1 MSDDITIKRVEF
13 DLKVDN
19 EQFAFNLNSNW
30 SSFFQKSFVQ
40 IVEEV
45 LEKHNR
51 SDRSIFINSIEL
63 NLGEIREDMFY
74 QQFPA
79 VLRTKIEEAV
89 IKALNSNNSSVK
101 AVITDI
107 NNVKYNAL
115 TFYLMHGYL
124 PWHLAKQ
131 YRDITLLLKDT
142 LRYKAADLKIFL
154 IKNGH
159 IISLKGRLVMQLTD
173 MQLEN
178 IVSIVEPTE
187 STFIIGYFRF
197 VLSNYKHVKSSEKRR
212 ENYRNA
218 TWHVIISY
226 LLQNRGTYFNKRD
239 FVRSTVRSLSAKY
252 NIKYSEMLRYLSTG
266 IIWFSRRYSG
276 ITELVQ
282 ILSDITTQ
290 ETDIRL
296 GFSDNRITN
305 KRKPDIKNTKRIV
318 NSESIVLKIYK
329 QITGKN
335 SIDNRENSITIDQL
349 NNIISDIN
357 ADERN
362 SKEAELTPEHIKEYL
377 AKRVNNKTSAVAI
390 RYLII
395 KQLLN
400 AEKRKR
406 LLNLLTEDEIIKLT
420 LIVEPEQGTFIVS
433 YAKTLDND
441 NNEGLLQGETGREF
455 HTLKWEF
462 IFLTLFQNRG
472 SQFNRKAFAI
482 SVLIKISAH
491 YNLSFANVIEYI
503 YRGIN
508 NGEISTDITNLIKE
522 IYQEWKKRS
531 DNKITSEKSALSY
544 IATDV
549 KSTLILFRNSIRGVY
564 SANEIATDIREI
576 VIKILLRPVW
586 RKEFITALNN
596 IEFKKLTALV
606 EPEEYEFVTA
616 YSDALDKDKNAPT
629 LQGKTGSGFRE
640 LKWEFIFIALL
651 EDRGT
656 AFNRKSFMLSVL
668 TKISGHYNL
677 TLSVLVE
684 HLYKSVVEL
693 KSAIYN
699 NISNI
704 LKEISIT
711 LKEKRTTTTGYL
723 NNSVKDDTYA
733 DKLYQFITLGY
744 ISTTDKKDNIYDIFN
759 YLRTHKPKILTKVL
773 IRLQSG
779 FVLTDFNKIDNH
791 KQLYREL
798 ILFVISEYNL
808 NLPGGKRVQNLFGN
822 ISADRYGMVPIITF
836 KIMLAACLQ
845 NRVDWYNMAWDSLTQ
860 SERANT
866 IYPHLFESVPDSM
879 LVQFIFRAASDNNL
893 TVIKKYRNTL
903 FSRVFASEQLYRQFA
918 ISLRTQRELKQI
930 FISVANQY
938 ILQLMSDKFHLL
950 GFSKEISEI
959 VMLISVHNRL
969 NKTTEVQKNTEA
981 ICYLITT
988 LQYADEKT
996 SLNGFMNLITGHLD
1010 KESDV
1015 RRWTEEIKSVAEKSS
1030 ITDKTETLLNNLL
1043 YKPYS
1048 DTKGTEECASDLK
1061 TVVTETLRF
1070 RFRKDSAY
1078 KSSGIHILEEEHLQE
1093 LLTRV
1098 VKQDKKYLTT
1108 LVNNDIIDNTRFT
1121 NWLEDSSVET
1131 KRLCIDAGSTAYYNA
1146 FTDDMIR
1153 VDKLI
1158 HQLINELKINKIP
1171 DQFTYN
1177 MLLHYLYGKYRNTSR
1192 YNFIQSYITE
1202 LFNSSDDN
1210 SRSYF
1215 KDRLIQKLRRDR
1227 GEAVTIMLSVIDK
1240 KTDYIKTKD
1249 VTEQKNTTDEIYNIE
1264 DGIPVEN
1271 AGVVLVA
1278 SYLPRLFSILKL
1290 TENGN
1295 FTGDEARIR
1304 AAMLIQYIVLGTD
1317 TFPEHQLVLNK
1328 ILTGIDISDA
1338 LPNGFDITETE
1349 ENTINQMIK
1358 GIIQHWSALKNTSVD
1373 GFRESFM
1380 KREGILY
1387 SNDKGWNLTV
1397 EQRGYDVLID
1407 RLPWSFVTTRHKWMN
1422 NTLFVKWR

>member
-1 MSDDITIKRVEF
+1 MSDSITIKRVEF

-19 EQFAFNLNSNW
+19 EQFAFDLNSGW

-45 LEKHNR
+45 LKKYNR
-51 SDRSIFINSIEL
+51 TDRNIFINSIEL

-74 QQFPA
+74 QQFPS

-107 NNVKYNAL
+107 NSVKYNAL
-115 TFYLMHGYL
+115 TFYLIHGYL

-142 LRYKAADLKIFL
+142 LKNKAADLKAFL

-159 IISLKGRLVMQLTD
+159 ITSLKDRLVMQLTD
-173 MQLEN
+173 MQIEN

-197 VLSNYKHVKSSEKRR
+197 VLSNYKHVKSSEKRK

-218 TWHVIISY
+218 TWYVIISY

-252 NIKYSEMLRYLSTG
+252 NIRYNNMLRYLSTG
-266 IIWFSRRYSG
+266 ITWFSRRYNG

-282 ILSDITTQ
+282 ILADITTQ
-290 ETDIRL
+290 ETDIHL
-296 GFSDNRITN
+296 GFSDGRIADTRNTEIKSCRDTLNRE
-305 KRKPDIKNTKRIV
+305 NTT
-318 NSESIVLKIYK
+318 LKIYK
-329 QITGKN
+329 QITGKDN
-335 SIDNRENSITIDQL
+335 IDNIKSSVVTDRL
-349 NNIISDIN
+349 NDIISSIN

-362 SKEAELTPEHIKEYL
+362 SDEAELTPQHIKEYL
-377 AKRVNNKTSAVAI
+377 LNRVNNKISAVAI

-395 KQLLN
+395 KQLLQSQS
-400 AEKRKR
+400 RKK

-420 LIVEPEQGTFIVS
+420 LIVEPKQGAFIVS

-441 NNEGLLQGETGREF
+441 KRETVLQGEAGREF
-455 HTLKWEF
+455 STLKWEF
-462 IFLTLFQNRG
+462 IFLTLFQERG

-491 YNLSFANVIEYI
+491 YNLNFANVIEYI

-508 NGEISTDITNLIKE
+508 NGDISTDITNLIKE
-522 IYQEWKKRS
+522 IYQEWKHRS
-531 DNKITSEKSALSY
+531 DNKKNTEKPIKPDITA
-544 IATDV
+544 DV
-549 KSTLILFRNSIRGVY
+549 RTTLILFRNSIRGVY

-576 VIKILLRPVW
+576 VIKILLRPIW
-586 RKEFITALNN
+586 RKEFIASLNN
-596 IEFKKLTALV
+596 AELKKLTALV
-606 EPEEYEFVTA
+606 EPDEYEFITA
-616 YSDALDKDKNAPT
+616 YSDALDKDKDTTT
-629 LQGKTGSGFRE
+629 LQGQTGSGFRE

-656 AFNRKSFMLSVL
+656 AFNRKSFILSVL
-668 TKISGHYNL
+668 TKISAHYNL
-677 TLSVLVE
+677 TLSGLVE
-684 HLYKSVVEL
+684 HLYKNVVEL

-699 NISNI
+699 NIGNL

-711 LKEKRTTTTGYL
+711 LKEKRTTTTGDL
-723 NNSVKDDTYA
+723 NNSVKEDTYA
-733 DKLYQFITLGY
+733 DKLYRFIALGY
-744 ISTTDKKDNIYDIFN
+744 ISNTDNTDNIYSIFS
-759 YLRTHKPKILTKVL
+759 YLQTHRPGILANVL
-773 IRLQSG
+773 AKLQSG
-779 FVLTDFNKIDNH
+779 FVLTDFTKIDNH

-808 NLPGGKRVQNLFGN
+808 NLPGGKRVQSLFSN
-822 ISADRYGMVPIITF
+822 ISADRYGTIPISTF

-845 NRVDWYNMAWDSLTQ
+845 NKVDWYNMAWDSLTQ
-860 SERANT
+860 SEKANT
-866 IYPHLFESVPDSM
+866 IYPHLFESVPDYM
-879 LVQFIFRAASDNNL
+879 LVQFICRAVSDNNI

-903 FSRVFASEQLYRQFA
+903 FSRIFASEQLYRQFV
-918 ISLRTQRELKQI
+918 ISLRIHRGLKQI
-930 FISVANQY
+930 FISVINQY

-969 NKTTEVQKNTEA
+969 NKTIGVQDITEA
-981 ICYLITT
+981 ICFLITT
-988 LQYADEKT
+988 LQYTDEKT
-996 SLNGFMNLITGHLD
+996 TLNGFINLITGHLD

-1015 RRWTEEIKSVAEKSS
+1015 KRWTEEIKSVAEKSS

-1048 DTKGTEECASDLK
+1048 DTKGTEESASDLK

-1202 LFNSSDDN
+1202 LFNSSEDN

-1227 GEAVTIMLSVIDK
+1227 GEAATVMLSVIDK

-1304 AAMLIQYIVLGTD
+1304 AAMLMQYIVLGTD

-1349 ENTINQMIK
+1349 EDTINQMIK